1 MLKHSKIWLLIGL
14 MGVTGCSSED
24 QEEPMAERGVPVTL
38 TSYVADYH
46 GADRGGRAN
55 EARGITR
62 TWTPP
67 TGYSTL
73 AELAD
78 KSISIFLTKGTL
90 EDGLGEEFFYK
101 RGEQWR
107 VSTNLTS
114 GDTYYIY
121 GYVPYDVSI
130 RPSIAK
136 LDGETD
142 YKNGAVLTLENL
154 PAVTTNDICVIVG
167 AKNGTSADNDNGL
180 TTGQFDYVA
189 GAVETPGS
197 NNVFLLFD
205 HLYSSISV
213 QFMVE
218 ENYNRLRTIK
228 LKKLE
233 LQARVLNETTGEKT
247 PLKRKTKAVITL
259 RKTTDGSSPLMY
271 NGTEQITFTPDNTS
285 ANADEPLYTSADGYV
300 LSTSLSD
307 FNGCFMSQGVS
318 DFTIRS
324 TYDVYDK
331 QGNKIR
337 EGCKAENKLDIHELY
352 NTIST
357 ASRGFKYIVRLIVNP
372 TYLYVLSEPD
382 LDNPTIIVNE

>member
-1 MLKHSKIWLLIGL
+1 
-14 MGVTGCSSED
+14 
-24 QEEPMAERGVPVTL
+24 MAERGVPVTL

-78 KSISIFLTKGTL
+78 KSISIFLTEGYL
-90 EDGLGEEFFYK
+90 EDGFGEEHFYK
-101 RGEQWR
+101 RGDQWR
-107 VSTNLTS
+107 VSTKMKS

-121 GYVPYDVSI
+121 GYVPYEASI
-130 RPSIAK
+130 RPSIEK
-136 LDGETD
+136 LYGESD

-154 PAVTTNDICVIVG
+154 PAITTNDICVIVG

-180 TTGQFDYVA
+180 TTGQFAYTAAASNYVY
-189 GAVETPGS
+189 
-197 NNVFLLFD
+197 LLFD
-205 HLYSSISV
+205 HLYSSINV
-213 QFMVE
+213 RFMVE

-247 PLKRKTKAVITL
+247 PLKRKTRAVITL
-259 RKTTDGSSPLMY
+259 RKTTDGSSPMKVG
-271 NGTEQITFTPDNTS
+271 NVDQITFTPDETS
-285 ANADEPLYTSADGYV
+285 ANADELLFTSADGYT
-300 LSTSLSD
+300 LSTSLSE

-318 DFTIRS
+318 DFTLRT

-331 QGNKIR
+331 NVTEEHPNGNLIR
-337 EGCKAENKLDIHELY
+337 ENCTAENKIDIHELFS
-352 NTIST
+352 TINT
-357 ASRGFKYIVRLIVNP
+357 ASRGFKYIVKLIVNP

-382 LDNPTIIVNE
+382 LDNPTITIEN

>member
-1 MLKHSKIWLLIGL
+1 MSY
-14 MGVTGCSSED
+14 VTGF
-24 QEEPMAERGVPVTL
+24 EEAM
-38 TSYVADYH
+38 
-46 GADRGGRAN
+46 
-55 EARGITR
+55 GITR

-73 AELAD
+73 TDLSN
-78 KSISIFLTKGTL
+78 KNISVFLTQKPADANM
-90 EDGLGEEFFYK
+90 EEEFFFK
-101 RGEQWR
+101 RGDKWLYSNQME
-107 VSTNLTS
+107 S
-114 GDTYYIY
+114 GKTYYIY
-121 GYVPYDVSI
+121 GYIPHDESIVST
-130 RPSIAK
+130 IAP
-136 LDGETD
+136 LTGGTYED
-142 YKNGAVLTLENL
+142 GAVLTLDNL
-154 PAVTTNDICVIVG
+154 PAITTNDICVIVG
-167 AKNGTSADNDNGL
+167 AKNGKSADDDNGL
-180 TTGQFDYVA
+180 TTGQFTYVSNAPKDPGPDDY
-189 GAVETPGS
+189 G
-197 NNVFLLFD
+197 NYVFLLFD
-205 HLYSSISV
+205 HLYSSINVRFSV
-213 QFMVE
+213 DDE
-218 ENYNRLRTIK
+218 YNKLRTIK

-233 LQARVLNETTGEKT
+233 LQAKVLNAGVKT

-259 RKTTDGSSPLMY
+259 RKTTDDSSPLMY
-271 NGTEQITFTPDNTS
+271 NGIEQITFTPDNTS

-331 QGNKIR
+331 QGNMIR

-382 LDNPTIIVNE
+382 LDNPTIVVN